1 MDILIL
7 ILAFV
12 IILAGAELFTNGIE
26 WFGRKLELAE
36 GAVGSV
42 LAAVGTA
49 LPETMIPII
58 AILFATGASSHEVGV
73 GAILGAPFM
82 LSTLAMFVTG
92 IAVLWAARKH
102 SDERPEADKMR
113 VDTGVLAHDMRYF
126 AIAYALAI
134 GAAFL
139 PVEPVQLKWI
149 VAAILIG
156 IYAWYVKGHF
166 EADPTVDAADLAPLR
181 FRKIDPE
188 ARRTGSLVPR
198 LRVVNLQVLT
208 ALGLI
213 VLGAI
218 FFVGAV
224 EDLARQLNVDSA
236 LLALVIAPIATE
248 LPEKFNSIIW
258 VRQGKDTLAMGN
270 ITGAM
275 VFQSTIP
282 TVVALVFA
290 SSTWVATQGSYIA
303 FLSGGIAFLSSAFI
317 FIPMARRG
325 VLHGKGLLVGGLFYV
340 FYLGLV
346 LVEHRR
352 RLRLS
357 GPGRDRLTGRRP
369 RRPGPLLYSADRH
382 AGARAC

>member
-1 MDILIL
+1 MLDIAIL
-7 ILAFV
+7 AVAFV

-26 WFGRKLELAE
+26 WFGRKLQLAE

-58 AILFATGASSHEVGV
+58 AILFATGENSAAVGV

-82 LSTLAMFVTG
+82 LSTLAMFVTAL
-92 IAVLWAARKH
+92 AVLIVARRRTTG
-102 SDERPEADKMR
+102 DVML
-113 VDTGVLAHDMRYF
+113 VDTGVLAHDVRYF
-126 AIAYALAI
+126 GIAYAIAI

-139 PVEPVQLKWI
+139 PVEPVWLKWI
-149 VAAILIG
+149 VAVVLLG
-156 IYAWYVKGHF
+156 IYGWYVKGHF
-166 EADPTVDAADLAPLR
+166 EADADADAEDLAPLR
-181 FRKIDPE
+181 LHRLDRAAHRANP
-188 ARRTGSLVPR
+188 AVPR

-213 VLGAI
+213 VLGAV
-218 FFVGAV
+218 FFVDAV
-224 EDLARQLNVDSA
+224 EDLAHQLNVDGA

-248 LPEKFNSIIW
+248 LPEKFNSVIW
-258 VRQGKDTLAMGN
+258 VRQGKDTLSMGN

-290 SSTWVATQGSYIA
+290 SQTWVAAPGSYVA
-303 FLSGGIAFLSSAFI
+303 FASAGIAFLSMGAI

-325 VLHGKGLLVGGLFYV
+325 VLRGRGLLVGGLFYLV
-340 FYLGLV
+340 YLALV
-346 LVEHRR
+346 LAVI
-352 RLRLS
+352 S
-357 GPGRDRLTGRRP
+357 GTVG
-369 RRPGPLLYSADRH
+369 
-382 AGARAC
+382 

>member
-1 MDILIL
+1 MLDIAIL
-7 ILAFV
+7 AVAFV

-26 WFGRKLELAE
+26 WFGRKLQLAE

-58 AILFATGASSHEVGV
+58 AILFATGENSAAVGV

-82 LSTLAMFVTG
+82 LSTLAMFVTAL
-92 IAVLWAARKH
+92 AVLIVARRRTTG
-102 SDERPEADKMR
+102 DVML
-113 VDTGVLAHDMRYF
+113 VDTGVLAHDVRYF
-126 AIAYALAI
+126 AIAYAIAI

-139 PVEPVQLKWI
+139 PVEPVWLKWI
-149 VAAILIG
+149 VAVVLLG
-156 IYAWYVKGHF
+156 IYGWYVKGHF
-166 EADPTVDAADLAPLR
+166 EADADVDAEDLAPLR
-181 FRKIDPE
+181 FHRLDRAAHRANP
-188 ARRTGSLVPR
+188 AVPR

-213 VLGAI
+213 VLGAV
-218 FFVGAV
+218 FFVDAV
-224 EDLARQLNVDSA
+224 EDLAHQLNVDGA

-248 LPEKFNSIIW
+248 LPEKFNSVIW
-258 VRQGKDTLAMGN
+258 VRQGKDTLSMGN

-290 SSTWVATQGSYIA
+290 SQTWVAAPGSYVA
-303 FLSGGIAFLSSAFI
+303 FASAGIAFLSMGAI

-325 VLHGKGLLVGGLFYV
+325 VLRGRGLLVGGLFYLV
-340 FYLGLV
+340 YLALV
-346 LVEHRR
+346 LAVI
-352 RLRLS
+352 S
-357 GPGRDRLTGRRP
+357 GTVG
-369 RRPGPLLYSADRH
+369 
-382 AGARAC
+382 

>member
-1 MDILIL
+1 MDVL
-7 ILAFV
+7 ILALAFV
-12 IILAGAELFTNGIE
+12 VILLGAELFTNGIE

-58 AILFATGASSHEVGV
+58 AILFATGASAHEVGV

-82 LSTLAMFVTG
+82 LATLAMFVTG
-92 IAVLWAARKH
+92 VAVLYAARHRTTGDTMK
-102 SDERPEADKMR
+102 

-139 PVEPVQLKWI
+139 PLEPVQLKWI
-149 VAAILIG
+149 VAVVLIG

-166 EADPTVDAADLAPLR
+166 EADPDVDAEDLAPLR
-181 FRKIDPE
+181 FHRLDRNAHRVQP
-188 ARRTGSLVPR
+188 AVPR
-198 LRVVNLQVLT
+198 LRVVNVQVLT

-218 FFVGAV
+218 FFVNAV
-224 EDLARQLNVDSA
+224 EHLATQFNVDST

-290 SSTWVATQGSYIA
+290 SSSWVVAEGSYVA
-303 FLSGGIAFLSSAFI
+303 FASAGIAFLSSAFI

-325 VLHGKGLLVGGLFYV
+325 VLHGKNLLVGGLFYLA
-340 FYLGLV
+340 YLALV
-346 LVEHRR
+346 LGVI
-352 RLRLS
+352 
-357 GPGRDRLTGRRP
+357 TGVIGGTP
-369 RRPGPLLYSADRH
+369 ATH
-382 AGARAC
+382 